1 MKQKRASHIL
11 RGQPGWISTR
21 APCTPGVS
29 RLSCP
34 QAHPSEQPPPPC
46 TSWPRS
52 RRQDLSAGG
61 MNSAEPT
68 FHRPGIPEA
77 HSCVSWNVGLPR
89 ATTPRGHSSP
99 LRPSPSLIPWLQ
111 RAPARP
117 LATGRSGEGQQGWD
131 LGAYASRLGN
141 QAGKSR
147 GGERSRRRVSPDGGG
162 AGADPGPTP
171 PAPGP
176 GSQ

>member
-29 RLSCP
+29 CLSCP
-34 QAHPSEQPPPPC
+34 QAHPSEQHSHLAPPGP
-46 TSWPRS
+46 
-52 RRQDLSAGG
+52 DLDDRTCQQEEWIVLRPLSTALG
-61 MNSAEPT
+61 SLEPT
-68 FHRPGIPEA
+68 A
-77 HSCVSWNVGLPR
+77 VSWNVGLPR
-89 ATTPRGHSSP
+89 ATTPRDHSSP
-99 LRPSPSLIPWLQ
+99 LRSSPFLITWLL

-117 LATGRSGEGQQGWD
+117 LVTGRSGEGQQGWD
-131 LGAYASRLGN
+131 LGADASLLGN

-147 GGERSRRRVSPDGGG
+147 GGQRSRRRVSRDRGG
-162 AGADPGPTP
+162 AGADPGATAPT
-171 PAPGP
+171 PGP